1 MEQPLRISPR
11 TVMREVEMRE
21 MSSSDGTSLLHGGV
35 ESSSGDARGA
45 RRDGN
50 DASSGRVDHDE
61 NLESSSSCLGALK
74 AEPLLI
80 KTIVGVMLGIVFGS
94 ITRAANPTPRAVEL
108 IGFPGELFMR
118 LLRALIIPLVAV
130 TMSRGVTSLSARSG
144 GSAKRVA
151 KRLVASYAL
160 TTLVACALGVIVV
173 EIVRPG
179 VGVVVDGAR
188 CDRGVK
194 PSSKPPPPPS
204 VVNATAGVSAVDS
217 LLDTARS
224 FVPDNVVSSAARGDV
239 LGVIAASLMFG
250 AAVSASPGDS
260 AAPTVALLDSLNA
273 AIEVAVGWAIS
284 LMPPGV
290 LSLVAGRVAGSCDPA
305 GTLAALG
312 KYVFSVLLGL
322 AIHGGC
328 VLPAMYS
335 MATRNWS
342 GRMTLGRVMETPG
355 WYDVLRKGAPAFVT
369 AFATDSS
376 SATLPVSRRC
386 AKALGVP
393 AALAD
398 FALPLGATANMNGT
412 ALYESLTVLFIAQL
426 HGVELGVWG
435 TTVVATTA
443 TFAAVG
449 AAAVPSAGL
458 VTMLIVLQAAGLEEF
473 AGDVGVLA
481 ALDWFL
487 DRCRTAVNVEGD
499 LMVVAAVNHWEGTD
513 AEDEEDG
520 S

>member
-1 MEQPLRISPR
+1 
-11 TVMREVEMRE
+11 MRE

-61 NLESSSSCLGALK
+61 NLESSSTCLGALK

-94 ITRAANPTPRAVEL
+94 IIRAANPTPRAVEL

-217 LLDTARS
+217 LLNTARS
-224 FVPDNVVSSAARGDV
+224 FVPDNVVSIRGARRRARGHS
-239 LGVIAASLMFG
+239 GVAHVRSRGECFAQR
-250 AAVSASPGDS
+250 S

-328 VLPAMYS
+328 VCPRCIQWRRG
-335 MATRNWS
+335 T
-342 GRMTLGRVMETPG
+342 
-355 WYDVLRKGAPAFVT
+355 GA
-369 AFATDSS
+369 
-376 SATLPVSRRC
+376 
-386 AKALGVP
+386 G
-393 AALAD
+393 
-398 FALPLGATANMNGT
+398 G
-412 ALYESLTVLFIAQL
+412 
-426 HGVELGVWG
+426 
-435 TTVVATTA
+435 
-443 TFAAVG
+443 
-449 AAAVPSAGL
+449 
-458 VTMLIVLQAAGLEEF
+458 
-473 AGDVGVLA
+473 
-481 ALDWFL
+481 
-487 DRCRTAVNVEGD
+487 
-499 LMVVAAVNHWEGTD
+499 
-513 AEDEEDG
+513 
-520 S
+520 